1 MLRKALMLFSCIFI
15 LMFSSMVFASYSSFQ
30 YPKVPLFNEKEVN
43 GEFHIYVKNGGI
55 WEETGKIGFD
65 KYFRQ
70 RTIDISRYAD
80 SGKTVKILLKK
91 EGGGMAHIDSVHLNN
106 KPPLKVSGTD
116 ADIKKF
122 TKDDFDVADATDKG
136 IEMEFNAVEG
146 RAIINLTARIE
157 EKTISKT
164 PFQFP
169 VENLYKEVGL
179 KSKFYTYKIDTG
191 SRNER
196 QIFKEYSVSGSGHPS
211 GYTYGRVS
219 NDRENLYVTIDFT
232 PDNTMDGDKDYAAV
246 YVKTGDSI
254 KEFKVSTVDER
265 WGKAH
270 FTYTD
275 NVSYEHKLYRF
286 QIPFKEIGEA
296 KELELAFSA
305 YGTAA
310 PPGGDFGRTTRQ
322 YLVAYEK
329 STDIYGQFVDENG
342 NAVGTEFVISNAANG
357 QYNPSVAY
365 NSSTNQYLVVWQD
378 YISGISYD
386 ICGQLVNANGT
397 LSGGN
402 FVISYA
408 TNDQYNPSVAY
419 NSSTNQYLVVWHDYR
434 SGTNFDI
441 YGQRVNANG
450 NLLGGDFAICNET
463 HSQYNPSVAYNSSA
477 NQYLVVWH
485 DYRDGTPPD
494 IYGQLVDTNGN
505 LVNINFLIQNNA
517 YVPHAIA
524 NTFCPN
530 YLVAFWDEDSDVY
543 SWTLYG
549 EPCQQEAIP
558 TMNEWGMI
566 IFIVLAGIGSLYY
579 LRRRHSV

>member
-1 MLRKALMLFSCIFI
+1 
-15 LMFSSMVFASYSSFQ
+15 MVFASYSSFQ
-30 YPKVPLFNEKEVN
+30 YPKVPLFNEKKVN
-43 GEFHIYVKNGGI
+43 GDFHIYVKKGGI
-55 WEETGKIGFD
+55 WEEAGKIGFD

-80 SGKTVKILLKK
+80 SGKTVRILLKK

-122 TKDDFDVADATDKG
+122 TKDDFDVADATGRG
-136 IEMEFNAVEG
+136 IEVEFSGVEG

-157 EKTISKT
+157 EETISKT

-179 KSKFYTYKIDTG
+179 KSKFYTYRVDTG

-196 QIFKEYSVSGSGHPS
+196 QMFKEYSVSGSGHPS

-232 PDNTMDGDKDYAAV
+232 PDNTIDGDKDYAAV
-246 YVKTGDSI
+246 YVKTGDNI

-275 NVSYEHKLYRF
+275 KVSYEHKLYRF
-286 QIPFKEIGEA
+286 QIPFKYIGEA

-305 YGTAA
+305 YGTASP

-322 YLVAYEK
+322 YLVVYER
-329 STDIYGQFVDENG
+329 SGDIYGQFVDENA
-342 NAVGTEFVISNAANG
+342 NAVGTEFVICNETHIQAR
-357 QYNPSVAY
+357 PSVSY
-365 NSSTNQYLVVWQD
+365 NSSTNQYLVVWED
-378 YISGISYD
+378 
-386 ICGQLVNANGT
+386 V
-397 LSGGN
+397 
-402 FVISYA
+402 
-408 TNDQYNPSVAY
+408 
-419 NSSTNQYLVVWHDYR
+419 R
-434 SGTNFDI
+434 SGTN
-441 YGQRVNANG
+441 
-450 NLLGGDFAICNET
+450 
-463 HSQYNPSVAYNSSA
+463 
-477 NQYLVVWH
+477 W
-485 DYRDGTPPD
+485 D
-494 IYGQLVDTNGN
+494 IYGQLVNADGS
-505 LVNINFLIQNNA
+505 LSGGNFLIRNNA
-517 YVPHAIA
+517 VSPHAIA
-524 NTFCPN
+524 NAFCPN
-530 YLVAFWDEDSDVY
+530 YLVAFLVGGNNPY
-543 SWTLYG
+543 TWTLVG
-549 EPCQQEAIP
+549 DPCQQEAIP

-566 IFIVLAGIGSLYY
+566 IFVALAGIGSLYY